1 MAGNVKYFKTT
12 WRLLNLD
19 GPKWVLQLIVL
30 CLLQIIPI
38 IGQMILLG
46 YLYSWSNRT
55 AWAMHS
61 SPIKKGQN
69 FSQVFKLGAILFVPF
84 FCLSLVVAIINMLL
98 SSVLAMIPVI
108 GWIILMISPLA
119 LAFINVLILVALQ
132 RAAIYRKIEP
142 GFQIAKILDMC
153 GRDWNGLIRIFGINI
168 ILSIVGILVASFT
181 IGSLITA
188 FVTGIAV
195 SGIDAA
201 NGAADPNVIADYF
214 VSLILA
220 NPLPLLIGICISAL
234 IEIFGYYMIIG
245 SIGVWTAQLYPECW
259 GPSSE
264 YVPITPGPL
273 APAPEAVVDNT
284 ADSNLEKALVEQTEQ
299 ELETDKQSN
308 QAEQGLE
315 HSQPD
320 LQKEAQSAD
329 EPDKD
334 LSDKDVSNK
343 EESDK
348 EESNK

>member
-30 CLLQIIPI
+30 CFLQIIPI

-168 ILSIVGILVASFT
+168 ILSIIGILVASFT

-220 NPLPLLIGICISAL
+220 NPLPLLIGIFISAL
-234 IEIFGYYMIIG
+234 IEIFGYYMLIG
-245 SIGVWTAQLYPECW
+245 AIGVWTAQLYPECW

-273 APAPEAVVDNT
+273 APAPEAVVDSA
-284 ADSNLEKALVEQTEQ
+284 ADSNPEKALVEQTEQ
-299 ELETDKQSN
+299 DLEKDEQSKQL
-308 QAEQGLE
+308 EQPSQDEQPKQELE
-315 HSQPD
+315 HSQLD
-320 LQKEAQSAD
+320 VQKEAQSAD
-329 EPDKD
+329 ELDKD
-334 LSDKDVSNK
+334 DSNK

-348 EESNK
+348 